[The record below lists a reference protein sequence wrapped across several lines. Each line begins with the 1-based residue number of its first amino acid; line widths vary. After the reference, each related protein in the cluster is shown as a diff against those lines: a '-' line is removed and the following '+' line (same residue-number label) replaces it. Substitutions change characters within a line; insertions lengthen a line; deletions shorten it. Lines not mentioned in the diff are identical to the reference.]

1 MFLSAAGND
10 NQIANAANADRV
22 SFTIKDTRLYLLVV
36 TLPAREIKNYQS
48 FMSKD
53 LKDQVIGTNMKQ
65 KVTLKIQETNLDFSL
80 NQIVQ
85 EFVNYLF

>member
-10 NQIANAANADRV
+10 NQIANAANADRI
-22 SFTIKDTRLYLLVV
+22 SFTTKDTRLYFPVV
-36 TLPAREIKNYQS
+36 TLPSREIKNYQS

-65 KVTLKIQETNLDFSL
+65 KVILKIQGTNLDFSL
-80 NQIVQ
+80 NQIV
-85 EFVNYLF
+85 EELVNYLF